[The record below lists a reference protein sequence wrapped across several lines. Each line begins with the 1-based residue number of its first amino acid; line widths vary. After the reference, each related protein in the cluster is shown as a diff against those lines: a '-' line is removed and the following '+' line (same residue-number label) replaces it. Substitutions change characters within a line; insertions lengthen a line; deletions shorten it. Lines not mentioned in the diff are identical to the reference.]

1 MSKTHKERLGAK
13 FENSTAQT
21 LKNFC
26 RARGES
32 YSSFIRMAVKKELA
46 RYSYFTDKE
55 KKALG
60 VKSDE
65 SKKED

>member
-1 MSKTHKERLGAK
+1 MSHKEKLGAK
-13 FENSTAQT
+13 FDNSTAQT

-32 YSSFIRMAVKKELA
+32 YSSFIRKAVKKELA
-46 RYSYFTDKE
+46 RYSYFSDEE

-60 VKSDE
+60 VKKDE

>member
-1 MSKTHKERLGAK
+1 MSHKERLGAK
-13 FENSTAQT
+13 FENDTAQT

-46 RYSYFTDKE
+46 RYSYFTDEE

-60 VKSDE
+60 VTLGE
-65 SKKED
+65 SQKED

>member
-26 RARGES
+26 KARGEN
-32 YSSFIRMAVKKELA
+32 YSSFIRKAVKKELA
-46 RYSYFTDKE
+46 RYSYFSDEE

-60 VKSDE
+60 MNVDE